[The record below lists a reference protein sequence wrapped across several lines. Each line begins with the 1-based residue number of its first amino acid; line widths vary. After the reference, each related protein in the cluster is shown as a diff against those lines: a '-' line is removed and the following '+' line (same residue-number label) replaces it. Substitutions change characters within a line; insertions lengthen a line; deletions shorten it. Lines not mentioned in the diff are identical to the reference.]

1 MVKGTKKAGK
11 EEGEGALLRRALL
24 SYFTAVTIQSLAL
37 CGSLI
42 TKYCNRSLQT
52 DPDTFKNL
60 INYKEGS
67 RSKCTRTIGSGE

>member
-11 EEGEGALLRRALL
+11 EEGEGRFSTELSFPTLQLLQ
-24 SYFTAVTIQSLAL
+24 FKSLGGL
-37 CGSLI
+37 LI

-60 INYKEGS
+60 INYKEDS
-67 RSKCTRTIGSGE
+67 RSKCTRTIDSGE